1 MAVGRLRFRGRVVSL
16 LAAFGAGLG
25 FAADADALDQRLTA
39 ADGAANDFFGTSLA
53 IQGDTAVV
61 GAPLAAASGVA
72 GAGAVYV
79 FSRTGDTWA
88 QTGKLTASDAATDDR
103 LGYSVGIDGGTIVA
117 GAPGDDGTV
126 FEQGSVYVFTA
137 TGAANRTQ
145 TGKLIATDA
154 AFADV
159 LGSAV
164 AIAGDTVAAGAP
176 GAVPTHKGA
185 VYTFASSGAS
195 TRNETAKLTVSGGL
209 NFDELGYSVAIDGT
223 RVFAGAPGYE
233 PSIVPNTGSVF
244 GFAASG
250 PPARFQ
256 EARWLA
262 TDATSDDRLGFA
274 VDARGQ
280 TLVATSVADGNNI
293 GSAYTFV
300 AGGGT
305 GATQTETGK
314 LTASDP
320 EMNASFGA
328 SVATDDSRVLVGSW
342 SDNAFT
348 GSVYRFDAVGAV
360 ARNELNRV
368 AGDSDDQLGYS
379 VDVDG
384 TTEAYGAPGDNIG
397 GHQNQG
403 SVVLTFDPK
412 PTDTTPPQLT
422 LTARKGKLGKAVKL
436 VAGCD
441 EVCKIGASGKLRVK
455 GVKKPRLGHAGGGA
469 APGEPL
475 KLKLKPSRKTVRALT
490 RSDAEKG
497 KAKVSVVASDGAGNS
512 VTEQATIK
520 LK

>member
-1 MAVGRLRFRGRVVSL
+1 M
-16 LAAFGAGLG
+16 
-25 FAADADALDQRLTA
+25 
-39 ADGAANDFFGTSLA
+39 
-53 IQGDTAVV
+53 
-61 GAPLAAASGVA
+61 
-72 GAGAVYV
+72 
-79 FSRTGDTWA
+79 
-88 QTGKLTASDAATDDR
+88 
-103 LGYSVGIDGGTIVA
+103 A
-117 GAPGDDGTV
+117 GAPGDDGTA
-126 FEQGSVYVFTA
+126 FEQGSVYVFAA
-137 TGAANRTQ
+137 TGGSDRTQ

-154 AFADV
+154 AFSDG

-164 AIAGDTVAAGAP
+164 AIAGETVAAGAP
-176 GAVPTHKGA
+176 GAVPTDKGA
-185 VYTFASSGAS
+185 VYTFASSGAT

-209 NFDELGYSVAIDGT
+209 NFDELGTSVAIDGA
-223 RVFAGAPGYE
+223 RIFAGAPGYE
-233 PSIVPNTGSVF
+233 PSIAANTGAVF
-244 GFAASG
+244 GFASSG

-262 TDATSDDRLGFA
+262 TDAASDDRLGYA

-280 TLVATSVADGNNI
+280 TLVASSVADDNNV
-293 GSAYTFV
+293 GSAYTFL

-305 GATQTETGK
+305 GPTQTQTAK

-328 SVATDDSRVLVGSW
+328 SVATDDSHVLVGSW

-368 AGDSDDQLGYS
+368 AGDSDDQLGFS
-379 VDVDG
+379 VDVEG

-403 SVVLTFDPK
+403 SVVLVFDPV

-422 LTARKGKLGKAVKL
+422 LTARKGKLGKPVKL
-436 VAGCD
+436 VASCD
-441 EVCKIGASGKLRVK
+441 EVCKVGASGKLRVK

-475 KLKLKPSRKTVRALT
+475 KLKLKPSRKTVRALK
-490 RSDAEKG
+490 RSDAERG
-497 KAKVSVVASDGAGNS
+497 RAKVSVVASDDAGNS
-512 VTEQATIK
+512 VTETVTVK